1 VRSLARRPPALLLAA
16 AAAAGALSGCG
27 EGSWL
32 GQAEPP
38 PLPGERKSVLLI
50 EEGLEADPRLAQL
63 DVVLPPP
70 ERNAAWP
77 QSGGN
82 PTHAMQHL
90 AAADTIDVAWRADA
104 GAGSGGGSRL
114 LAGPVVAG
122 GSVFVV
128 DADGEVAAFGAS
140 DGRQVWRVAPE
151 GLEEADRLE
160 GGAPA
165 FADGRL
171 FVATGRGV
179 VLALDA
185 ATGAELWRRA
195 LRAPVRAA
203 PTVVDG
209 KVLMPTAD
217 SQLFALDGAS
227 GEILWQHA
235 GQFEQAGILGGASP
249 AAVGDTVVAAYA
261 SGEVTALS
269 LGSGEPLWSETVLRP
284 RRTLAI
290 GAITDIVGDP
300 VIEGGRVVVAGA
312 SGEMAA
318 FDLASGGREWTA
330 DVTSTQT
337 PWVAGNF
344 IYVLTERNELVALL
358 RQGGRIRW
366 VSPLGEL
373 VDPDDPDSRR
383 VRWTGPVLVSDRLLL
398 ASSEGEVVS
407 VSPYTGEVLGKASL
421 PGPVTVPPAV
431 ADGIVY
437 FLTDGGE
444 LVAYR

>member
-1 VRSLARRPPALLLAA
+1 
-16 AAAAGALSGCG
+16 
-27 EGSWL
+27 
-32 GQAEPP
+32 
-38 PLPGERKSVLLI
+38 VLLI
-50 EEGLEADPRLAQL
+50 EDALEPDPRLAEL
-63 DVVLPPP
+63 NVVLPPP
-70 ERNAAWP
+70 VRNRAWP
-77 QSGGN
+77 QAGGG

-90 AAADTIDVAWRADA
+90 AAADTIDVAWRASA

-114 LAGPVVAG
+114 LAGPVVANG
-122 GSVFVV
+122 TVFVV
-128 DADGEVAAFGAS
+128 DADGEIAAFGAA
-140 DGRQVWRVAPE
+140 DGRRVWRAAPE
-151 GLEEADRLE
+151 DLEPSDRLQ
-160 GGAPA
+160 GGAAA

-171 FVATGRGV
+171 FVSTGHGV
-179 VLALDA
+179 VVALDA

-195 LRAPVRAA
+195 LRAPIRAA
-203 PTVVDG
+203 PTAIDG
-209 KVLMPTAD
+209 RVLVPTAD
-217 SQLFALDGAS
+217 SQLFALDGDT
-227 GEILWQHA
+227 GDILWQHA

-249 AAVGDTVVAAYA
+249 AAVGDTVIAAYA
-261 SGEVTALS
+261 SGEVAALS
-269 LGSGEPLWSETVLRP
+269 LESGQPLWGETVLRP

-290 GAITDIVGDP
+290 GSITDIVGDP
-300 VIEGGRVVVAGA
+300 VIDAGRVVVAGA

-318 FDLASGGREWTA
+318 FDLARGGREWTA

-344 IYVLTERNELVALL
+344 IYALTERNELVAMLQ
-358 RQGGRIRW
+358 QGGRIRW
-366 VSPLGEL
+366 VSPLAEL

-421 PGPVTVPPAV
+421 PGPVSVPPAV